1 MNNTASKNFLYLTGM
16 RILLVE
22 DETAIAGFVKEGL
35 EEEGF
40 AVDVANNGRQGLDM
54 AMNNLDE
61 YDIFLLDWMLP
72 GTSGIEICRSI
83 RKENSQVPI
92 IFLTA
97 KDTVDDTVFG
107 LEAGANDYL
116 KKPFAFEELL
126 ARIRVLL
133 RNKTGEQ
140 NIFAAGDILMD
151 TEVHQVTKKGQSV
164 ELTQKEFALL
174 EYLLRNK
181 GKVCRRTRIIEKIW
195 DIHFEKDTSVIDVFI
210 NALRKK
216 LDTKDKE
223 SFIQTIRGVG
233 YRVND
238 EQ

>member
-1 MNNTASKNFLYLTGM
+1 MPSRNFLYLTGM
-16 RILLVE
+16 RILLAE
-22 DETAIAGFVKEGL
+22 DETAIAGFLKEGL

-40 AVDVANNGRQGLDM
+40 AVDVANNGRQALDM
-54 AMNNLDE
+54 AMDNLNE
-61 YDIFLLDWMLP
+61 YDIFLLDWMIP
-72 GTSGIEICRSI
+72 GISGIDICRNI
-83 RKENSQVPI
+83 RKENKTVPI

-97 KDTVDDTVFG
+97 KDTVDDTVFA

-140 NIFAAGDILMD
+140 TVFEAGHIQLN
-151 TEVHQVTKKGQSV
+151 TEVHQVIKNGLPV

-216 LDTKDKE
+216 LDTKDKA

-238 EQ
+238 DL